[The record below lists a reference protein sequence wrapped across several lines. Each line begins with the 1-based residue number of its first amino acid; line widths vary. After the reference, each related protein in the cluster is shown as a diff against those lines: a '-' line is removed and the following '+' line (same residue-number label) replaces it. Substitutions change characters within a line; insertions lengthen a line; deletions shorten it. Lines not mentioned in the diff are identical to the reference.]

1 MAEIVT
7 LRDKV
12 TKVRDMLN
20 GGAMQ
25 EAFRQA
31 SRMIDPGLVASAAL
45 SACRK
50 VPGLLDCTP
59 ASFVGA
65 LMQATQMGLVIDGR
79 QAALVPFNDSRSGTK
94 IATLLPMYQGLNQ
107 LAYRSELIAS
117 INTEVVREFDSFDCV
132 LGTSPSISH
141 RHPKPGDDRGEMIG
155 AYAVIE
161 TTTGGQVSEW
171 MDKGRIM
178 AVKAKSRSSGRSD
191 SPWNDQQSEPWM
203 WRKTVLKAALK
214 NAPQSYEISR
224 ALTLDDQAEVGK
236 PQDLPVVE
244 IPIESVTDA
253 EPKE

>member
-1 MAEIVT
+1 MGELVT
-7 LRDKV
+7 LK
-12 TKVRDMLN
+12 TKVKTVKDILN
-20 GGAMQ
+20 GAQMQ
-25 EAFRQA
+25 EVLRQA
-31 SRMIDPGLVASAAL
+31 SKDLDPGTVASIAL

-50 VPGLLDCTP
+50 VPKLLDCHATSLY
-59 ASFVGA
+59 AA
-65 LMQATQMGLVIDGR
+65 ILQATQMGLVLDGR
-79 QAALVPFNDSRSGTK
+79 QAALIPFKTE
-94 IATLLPMYQGLNQ
+94 ATVVPMYQGLNQ
-107 LAYRSELIAS
+107 LAYRSGLIAS